1 MIKKIKKKAK
11 SYDQVIIKLKQMQ
24 AVRLF
29 QSEIEEMEKNNFHIK
44 VKVAIFEEI
53 INIKSPDSTY
63 YSSYT
68 QNIINKE
75 VKTKKTKSKNIE
87 MVEDDNKSNLIEKS
101 IEKEKVVLKQE
112 IKKEPMIKVNFS
124 KTTNIK
130 SSEGLKTFDRS
141 KIVRKL

>member
-11 SYDQVIIKLKQMQ
+11 SYEQVISKLKPMQ

-29 QSEIEEMEKNNFHIK
+29 QSEIEEMEKNNFPIK
-44 VKVAIFEEI
+44 VQVAIFEEI
-53 INIKSPDSTY
+53 LDIKIPYSTY

-68 QNIINKE
+68 QNIINNKE
-75 VKTKKTKSKNIE
+75 IKVKKTKTKSKNIE
-87 MVEDDNKSNLIEKS
+87 IVEKDDKSNVE
-101 IEKEKVVLKQE
+101 E

-124 KTTNIK
+124 KTTNTK
-130 SSEGLKTFDRS
+130 SRDGLKTFDRS

>member
-11 SYDQVIIKLKQMQ
+11 NYDQVINKLKPMQ

-29 QSEIEEMEKNNFHIK
+29 QSEIEEMERNNFPIK
-44 VKVAIFEEI
+44 VQVAIFEEI
-53 INIKSPDSTY
+53 LNIKIPYSTY

-75 VKTKKTKSKNIE
+75 VKIKKTKSKNIE
-87 MVEDDNKSNLIEKS
+87 MVENDNKSNLIKES
-101 IEKEKVVLKQE
+101 IEKEKVILKQE
-112 IKKEPMIKVNFS
+112 TKKEPMIKINFS
-124 KTTNIK
+124 KITNTK
-130 SSEGLKTFDRS
+130 NGDGLKTFDRS